1 MMNHGVLLESVHLDA
16 AWRSRRAGRI
26 VKLGLQLGYWGAGP
40 PEDAMAK
47 VAEAERLG
55 YDSIW
60 TAEAYGSDALTPLAW
75 LGSQTT
81 RVRLGT
87 ALVQMS
93 ARTPTATAMA
103 ALTLD
108 HLSGGRFVLG
118 LGVSGPQVV
127 EGWYG
132 QPFRQPLART
142 REYVDIVRQVI
153 RREAPVT
160 SPGPNYPLPYPNGTG
175 LGKPL
180 RSIVH
185 PLRADLPI
193 ILGAEGLKNVALCAE
208 IADGWL
214 PIFYAPEHDAPYR
227 AALAEGFG
235 RPGAR
240 RKPDEFEVIG
250 TAMVVVD
257 DDLERAADS
266 LRPWMALYMGG
277 MGAREANFHFDVF
290 ARMGF
295 EEVATKIQDAYLDGR
310 KSEAASLVPTEL
322 VEAICLVGPKYKVR
336 DDLERWRESLVTTLL
351 VGGDMST
358 MRLMAEL
365 VG

>member
-1 MMNHGVLLESVHLDA
+1 
-16 AWRSRRAGRI
+16 

-40 PEDAMAK
+40 PADAASR

-75 LGSQTT
+75 LGSRTE

-103 ALTLD
+103 AMTLD

-132 QPFRQPLART
+132 QPFPRPLART
-142 REYVDIVRQVI
+142 REYVDIVRQVL
-153 RREAPVT
+153 RRKAPVA
-160 SPGPNYPLPYPNGTG
+160 SPGPHYPLPFPGGTG

-180 RSIVH
+180 KSIVH
-185 PLRADLPI
+185 PLRPDLPI
-193 ILGAEGLKNVALCAE
+193 ILGAEGMKNVALCAE
-208 IADGWL
+208 IGDGWL
-214 PIFYAPEHDAPYR
+214 PIFYAPTHDAAYR
-227 AALAEGFG
+227 AALAEGFA

-240 RKPDEFEVIG
+240 RKPEEFG
-250 TAMVVVD
+250 
-257 DDLERAADS
+257 
-266 LRPWMALYMGG
+266 
-277 MGAREANFHFDVF
+277 
-290 ARMGF
+290 
-295 EEVATKIQDAYLDGR
+295 
-310 KSEAASLVPTEL
+310 
-322 VEAICLVGPKYKVR
+322 
-336 DDLERWRESLVTTLL
+336 
-351 VGGDMST
+351 
-358 MRLMAEL
+358 
-365 VG
+365 